1 MLGRLF
7 EVYTVCGL
15 VTIAGSKQ
23 QIFVTDVR
31 KQGPDTSTPRIG
43 GLVDDDTTTSESET
57 ESESDYESDAE
68 QPPGGHVIILDASKN
83 QATDTKETLRG
94 RAVGDKGHYQVR
106 FETLFGVRIG
116 VYRKRVKKQ

>member
-1 MLGRLF
+1 M
-7 EVYTVCGL
+7 
-15 VTIAGSKQ
+15 
-23 QIFVTDVR
+23 
-31 KQGPDTSTPRIG
+31 
-43 GLVDDDTTTSESET
+43 DDDTTTSESET

-94 RAVGDKGHYQVR
+94 RAVGDKGHYQVM